1 MKRAIIR
8 FKDKTFINIPADAI
22 DVRNELIYV
31 WNGEDV
37 VAIAK
42 LDNLDV
48 CYLSE
53 KKEET
58 ENA

>member
-1 MKRAIIR
+1 MKRVIIR
-8 FKDKTFINIPADAI
+8 LNDKSFINVPGDSI
-22 DVRNELIYV
+22 
-31 WNGEDV
+31 
-37 VAIAK
+37 
-42 LDNLDV
+42 DV